1 VQERTFMCGALSE
14 SSGDMDAEMR
24 WASRLVNSTV
34 QGLENGTKLG
44 LHVCRGNWSRK
55 DEILLRGD
63 YDPMLV
69 YLLLMQVEQL
79 VLEFAT
85 PRAGELSV
93 FDRYP
98 NVRELGLGVLNP
110 RSDEVETA
118 EFVKGKV
125 REALEFFEPQKIY
138 LNPDCGFGTFAE
150 RPLNPPK
157 VAYQKLQVMV
167 RAAEDLRKEFGAN

>member
-1 VQERTFMCGALSE
+1 MCGALSE

-93 FDRYP
+93 FDSYP

-110 RSDEVETA
+110 RSDEVETS